1 MTSRRRLLR
10 WGSWF
15 AAGNIAF
22 LAVVGLPYLW
32 YFSALGPS
40 FAWLYALVAYVGH
53 LSLFAYLPFL
63 LLLAPVAVLIPLPS
77 LVLPLG
83 VLLASTVLS
92 FLVLD
97 TLVFAENRY
106 HLSLLTA
113 SLLAPQTWA
122 FLALYFLVG
131 LALEAMLARWVW
143 LRTAAPPT
151 RRLGRYLALGLVT
164 CILAS
169 HVIHSWAHARYYV
182 PVTAFTR
189 YLPLYFPL
197 RDRGLVRLGLVQRTS
212 EDQSA
217 LVSALGRP
225 PDGELHYPRAPL
237 QCEPPSPRLNV
248 VLVVIDAMRADALR
262 PEVAPRLA
270 AFAADAAR
278 FDAHYSGG
286 NSSRA
291 GMFSLFYGL
300 PATYWNAF
308 ADIARPPVL
317 MDLFRRY
324 DYQLGLF
331 ASSPVWR
338 AAVALDRT
346 ALARVPNLRRH
357 TGSPY
362 PGSSGRDRSL
372 TDEWFEWLG
381 HRDPSRPFFGF
392 LYYNAVVAIE
402 PPDDYHPA
410 IPVPAV
416 SPVPAGSPAQ
426 VRQYTRYLTAVHY
439 IDSLVGHVLDDLER
453 RQLLDRTV
461 VLVTSD
467 HGMEFDE
474 NGLGFTGHGTAF
486 SEQQMHT
493 PLLIRWPGRAP
504 ERIVRRTSHN
514 DVAPTLLAGVFG
526 CTNAPGDYSSG
537 HSLFSDAQWD
547 WLIAASY
554 ADFALL
560 QPDQVTVVHPA
571 GYEIRDRTYHLVT
584 QPAFPHH
591 ALRAALREMSRFYR

>member
-1 MTSRRRLLR
+1 MTPRRRLLR

-15 AAGNIAF
+15 ALANTVL
-22 LAVVGLPYLW
+22 LAVVGIRYLW

-40 FAWLYALVAYVGH
+40 IAWLYALVAYIGH
-53 LSLFAYLPFL
+53 LALLAYLPFL
-63 LLLAPVAVLIPLPS
+63 LLLAPTIILIPRSALILPF
-77 LVLPLG
+77 G
-83 VLLASTVLS
+83 VILASTVLS
-92 FLVLD
+92 VLVLD

-122 FLALYFLVG
+122 FFALYFIVG

-143 LRTAAPPT
+143 LRTATPPT
-151 RRLGRYLALGLVT
+151 HRVGRYLSLGLVT

-169 HVIHSWAHARYYV
+169 HVVHSWAHARYYV

-197 RDRGLVRLGLVQRTS
+197 KDRALVKLGLVQRTS

-217 LVSALGRP
+217 LLSALGRP
-225 PDGELHYPRAPL
+225 PDGELDYPRAPL
-237 QCEPPSPRLNV
+237 RCEPPLPRLNV
-248 VLVVIDAMRADALR
+248 VLVVIDAMRVDTLR
-262 PEVAPRLA
+262 HDITPRLST
-270 AFAADAAR
+270 FAVRAGR

-286 NSSRA
+286 NSSRS

-300 PATYWNAF
+300 PPTYWNAF

-317 MDLFRRY
+317 MDLFQRY
-324 DYQLGLF
+324 EYQLGVF
-331 ASSPVWR
+331 TSSPVFR
-338 AAVALDRT
+338 AAVGLDRT
-346 ALARVPNLRRH
+346 ALARVPNLRRL

-372 TDEWFEWLG
+372 TDEWFGWLE

-392 LYYNAVVAIE
+392 LYYNAAVALQ

-410 IPVPAV
+410 IPAPPA
-416 SPVPAGSPAQ
+416 SSAQ
-426 VRQYTRYLTAVHY
+426 ARDFTRYLTALHY
-439 IDSLVGHVLDDLER
+439 IDSLVGRVLDDLER
-453 RQLLDRTV
+453 RQLLHRSV
-461 VLVTSD
+461 VVVTSD

-474 NGLGFTGHGTAF
+474 NGLGFRGHGTAF
-486 SEQQMHT
+486 SEPQMHT
-493 PLLIRWPGRAP
+493 PLLIHWPGRPP
-504 ERIVRRTSHN
+504 ERVARRTSHY
-514 DVAPTLLAGVFG
+514 DLAPTLVTGVFG
-526 CTNAPGDYSSG
+526 CTNAPADYSSG
-537 HSLFSDAQWD
+537 HTLFSGAHWD

-560 QPDQVTVVHPA
+560 QPDQVTIVHPT
-571 GYEIRDRTYHLVT
+571 GYEIRDRTYRLVAHPT
-584 QPAFPHH
+584 IPHH
-591 ALRAALREMSRFYR
+591 ALRAALGEMSRFYR